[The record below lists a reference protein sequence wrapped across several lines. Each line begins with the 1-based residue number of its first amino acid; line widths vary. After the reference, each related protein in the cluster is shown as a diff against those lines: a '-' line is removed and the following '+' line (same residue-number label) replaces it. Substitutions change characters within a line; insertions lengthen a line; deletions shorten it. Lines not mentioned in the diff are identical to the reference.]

1 MIKYID
7 IWKKKLGFFLFKKI
21 SSSKLIFNIKVKSNK
36 INYFLEL
43 KNIKDKNNFLW
54 FGNWDDN
61 KIDLSKYRKYSPSYN
76 SVFQI
81 YKENLDYTE
90 SEEYKI
96 KSKIIQLGKSTAR
109 GKDLNELDDY
119 FKSLDILKNS
129 LKINGYKSQIE
140 LNNFTKTN
148 DEIGVVIGRNWEL
161 IKLQDKF
168 GGTHRFALCK
178 IFNIDEIVVSIKAIH
193 QDLLGKEDLNII
205 LNNSDNSKIKSFLEK
220 KFLSKY

>member
-7 IWKKKLGFFLFKKI
+7 IWKKKLDFFLFKKV
-21 SSSKLIFNIKVKSNK
+21 SSNKLIFNIKIKSNK
-36 INYFLEL
+36 INHFLEL
-43 KNIKDKNNFLW
+43 KKIKDKKNFLW
-54 FGNWDDN
+54 LGNWDDN

-90 SEEYKI
+90 CEEYKI
-96 KSKIIQLGKSTAR
+96 KSKLIQLGKSSGR

-119 FKSLDILKNS
+119 FKSLDALRDS
-129 LKINGYKSQIE
+129 LKTQGYKSQIE
-140 LNNFTKTN
+140 LNNSAKVN
-148 DEIGVVIGRNWEL
+148 DEIGVVIGSNWEL

-178 IFNIDEIVVSIKAIH
+178 IFNINEIVVSVKAIH
-193 QDLLGKEDLNII
+193 QDLLKKEDMNII
-205 LNNSDNSKIKSFLEK
+205 LNNNDNKKIKSFLEK
-220 KFLSKY
+220 KILSNF

>member
-7 IWKKKLGFFLFKKI
+7 IWKKKLDFFLFKKV
-21 SSSKLIFNIKVKSNK
+21 SSNKLIFNIKIKSNK
-36 INYFLEL
+36 INHFLEL
-43 KNIKDKNNFLW
+43 KKIKDKKNFLW
-54 FGNWDDN
+54 LGNWDDN

-90 SEEYKI
+90 CEEYKI
-96 KSKIIQLGKSTAR
+96 KSKLIQLGKSSGR

-119 FKSLDILKNS
+119 FKSLDALRDS
-129 LKINGYKSQIE
+129 LKTQGYKSQIE
-140 LNNFTKTN
+140 LNNSAKVN
-148 DEIGVVIGRNWEL
+148 DEIGVVIGSNWEL

-178 IFNIDEIVVSIKAIH
+178 IFNINEIVVSVKAIH
-193 QDLLGKEDLNII
+193 QDLLKKEDMNII
-205 LNNSDNSKIKSFLEK
+205 LNNNDNSKIKSFLEK
-220 KFLSKY
+220 KILSNF